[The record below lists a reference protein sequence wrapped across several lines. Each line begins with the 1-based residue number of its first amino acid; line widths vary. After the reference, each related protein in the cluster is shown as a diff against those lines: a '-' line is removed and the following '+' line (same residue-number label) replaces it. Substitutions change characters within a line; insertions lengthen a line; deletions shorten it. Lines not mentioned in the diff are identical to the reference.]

1 MPIRRRCAAVLAV
14 LFLTGCSRDKEIHAV
29 LDDVDAFTA
38 EIVQAVQA
46 APDPAA
52 GVDRAQKLLGEK
64 GPEIRRKMASIR
76 DVRGF
81 QASQETKK
89 RLASSLTS
97 NVTKVMGLQMTYM
110 GRMVSSP
117 AFKAKLEKLGNDYN
131 ALLLGK

>member
-1 MPIRRRCAAVLAV
+1 MPDRRRFAAVLAV
-14 LFLTGCSRDKEIHAV
+14 LVLAACSRDQEINAV
-29 LDDVDAFTA
+29 LDDVDAFTT
-38 EIVQAVQA
+38 EVVQAVQSS
-46 APDPAA
+46 PDPAA
-52 GVDRAQKLLGEK
+52 GVDRAQKLLAEK
-64 GPEIRRKMASIR
+64 GPDIRRKMASIK

-81 QASQETKK
+81 QASDATKK

-97 NVTKVMGLQMTYM
+97 NVTKVMGLQMTHM

>member
-1 MPIRRRCAAVLAV
+1 MPDRTRFAAVLAV
-14 LFLTGCSRDKEIHAV
+14 LVLAACSRDNEINAV
-29 LDDVDAFTA
+29 LDDVDAFTT
-38 EIVQAVQA
+38 EIVQAVQS

-52 GVDRAQKLLGEK
+52 GVDRALELIAEK
-64 GPEIRRKMASIR
+64 GPDIRRKMASIK

-81 QASQETKK
+81 QASDATKK